1 MFNLS
6 EVVSTL
12 FKARNVAHELHLKS
26 KSFAEHL
33 ALEELY
39 DSLLPLTDDFA
50 ESYQGTYG
58 ISTQSYEEFN
68 KQFSMNAYSFIV
80 ELLDYVTATKLLIV
94 SSNLGSQLEN
104 IFDEII
110 ATVSKTKYKIEN
122 LK

>member
-12 FKARNVAHELHLKS
+12 FKARNIAHELHLKS

-39 DSLLPLTDDFA
+39 DSLLPLTDGFA

-58 ISTQSYEEFN
+58 IATQSYEEFN
-68 KQFSMNAYSFIV
+68 KQFSLNAYSFIV
-80 ELLDYVTATKLLIV
+80 ELLDYVTTTKLLIV

-110 ATVSKTKYKIEN
+110 ATVSKAKYKIEN